1 MKSNDAIEHAASLIR
16 DGKARKIAVMTGAG
30 ISTSAGIPDFRSPG
44 TGLYDNLQALD
55 LPVPEAVFS
64 LDYFHYRPE
73 PFWTL
78 AKDLYPGKYFPT
90 PTHYFLKLLH
100 DKGVLQRVWSQNID
114 TLETAA
120 GVPPDL
126 VMEAHGS
133 FRTAHCLKCRRS
145 ASTEYVLKAGVR
157 QGAVV
162 RCEHCKGL
170 VKPDIVFFGEG
181 LPDNFFELMPELRH
195 ADLVLVMGTSLQVHP
210 FAGLVERVSSSTP
223 RVLINREAVGPFSRV
238 KHGKRR
244 GRDGVYLGDADDAV
258 RELVRAIGWEEEL
271 DELIA
276 EGQKRLETEWKA
288 MGATEMEVEAEDSK
302 AKEEAAGEDQ
312 SDVAPAVEAEA
323 EAKNAPKD
331 AGKDAAAAT
340 DKMAEGEP
348 LLAAAKAIEAETAKD
363 AALENE
369 VEALTSGLAGV
380 KVDDKAKV

>member
-1 MKSNDAIEHAASLIR
+1 MTKSNEAIEHVASLIR

-73 PFWTL
+73 
-78 AKDLYPGKYFPT
+78 
-90 PTHYFLKLLH
+90 
-100 DKGVLQRVWSQNID
+100 
-114 TLETAA
+114 
-120 GVPPDL
+120 
-126 VMEAHGS
+126 
-133 FRTAHCLKCRRS
+133 S

-157 QGAVV
+157 QGTVV

-210 FAGLVERVSSSTP
+210 FAGLVEHVSSSTP

-288 MGATEMEVEAEDSK
+288 MGATEEVEAEEVETEEVEAGSK
-302 AKEEAAGEDQ
+302 VKEEAKMEEGSKVKEEAAGKEK
-312 SDVAPAVEAEA
+312 SDVAPAVDVKEKTE
-323 EAKNAPKD
+323 PKD
-331 AGKDAAAAT
+331 AA
-340 DKMAEGEP
+340 KMAEGEP
-348 LLAAAKAIEAETAKD
+348 LLDAAKAIEAETAKD
-363 AALENE
+363 AALENQ
-369 VEALTSGLAGV
+369 VEALTSGIAGV

>member
-1 MKSNDAIEHAASLIR
+1 MTKPLESIEHAATLIR
-16 DGKARKIAVMTGAG
+16 EGKARKIAVLTGAG

-64 LDYFHYRPE
+64 LDYFLHRPE

-100 DKGVLQRVWSQNID
+100 DKEVLQRVWSQNID

-120 GVPPDL
+120 GVPEDL
-126 VMEAHGS
+126 VVEAHGS

-181 LPDNFFELMPELRH
+181 LPDNFFQLLPELYR
-195 ADLVLVMGTSLQVHP
+195 ADLILVIGTSLQVHP
-210 FAGLVERVSSSTP
+210 FAALVDRVSSSVP
-223 RVLINREAVGPFSRV
+223 RLLINREAVGPFTRV

-271 DELIA
+271 DALIE
-276 EGQKRLETEWKA
+276 EGQKRLRSEWMA
-288 MGATEMEVEAEDSK
+288 MGAADAEATETSDDEEKAADSEGEEVEKEQ
-302 AKEEAAGEDQ
+302 AKGG
-312 SDVAPAVEAEA
+312 EAEA
-323 EAKNAPKD
+323 AQD
-331 AGKDAAAAT
+331 AGT
-340 DKMAEGEP
+340 DKLGENEP
-348 LLAAAKAIEAETAKD
+348 LQAKAKAIEAETAKD
-363 AALENE
+363 AALEDE
-369 VEALTSGLAGV
+369 VEALTAGIARAKLDEKDGPKG
-380 KVDDKAKV
+380 KV